1 MIKRTNFILGIFV
14 LLLAAL
20 CLWGC
25 AAEPEEAKLEVADT
39 EFSIRLEHEYHYV
52 IDAKGVIRNVGEV
65 DVKNV
70 EITGYCTSCREEILD
85 GEWFVSSY
93 EKMPHQKD
101 IISNLPAGGQAEF
114 EFEEVAFC
122 AVNRKKQAPTELP
135 EGLEISIESYE
146 IAE

>member
-1 MIKRTNFILGIFV
+1 MFVRTRFPLAVF
-14 LLLAAL
+14 LSLLAAQ

-25 AAEPEEAKLEVADT
+25 AGEQKEAKLEIVDV
-39 EFSIRLEHEYHYV
+39 EYSMRSDHEHHYV
-52 IDAKGVIRNVGEV
+52 VDAKGVIRNAGEV

-70 EITGYCTSCREEILD
+70 EITGYCNSCREEILD
-85 GEWFVSSY
+85 GEWFVSQY

-101 IISNLPAGGQAEF
+101 IISHLPAGGEENF

-122 AVNRKKQAPTELP
+122 VVNRKKTPPEKLP

-146 IAE
+146 IAK